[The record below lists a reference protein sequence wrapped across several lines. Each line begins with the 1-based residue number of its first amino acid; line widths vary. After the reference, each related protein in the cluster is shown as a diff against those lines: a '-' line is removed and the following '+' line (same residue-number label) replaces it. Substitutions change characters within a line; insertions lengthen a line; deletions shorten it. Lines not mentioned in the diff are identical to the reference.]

1 MNTPTHSTIK
11 YFFRKYASG
20 KLTAEE
26 LSELRERVNQT
37 SDPELMPLLK
47 EEWEEFKEDQPLT
60 SAEKELLFG
69 PIRKQTRPRLTLDW
83 RKQGMKIAASVAI
96 LFLTSLSVYLY
107 TSNRAMTQLGE
118 RNVVVKVGKGER
130 VSVTLPDGTSV
141 RLNSESVLSYQQDFG
156 LKDRNVY
163 LTGEG
168 FFDVTKSEG
177 KRFIVNT
184 RFLDIQVLG
193 TSFNV
198 YTYEGADLV
207 EMALV
212 KGNVQVTTVT
222 PPHRS
227 LHVKPNEKIIYN
239 KRTGEM
245 QVEATSNL
253 IETAWVS
260 NELVF
265 RSAHLKEVFNRVGR
279 KYGVKF
285 EVEDENL
292 LEDLYTGVF
301 DEADIA
307 HVMAILQTSF
317 GFKYQIKEDTIRIYS
332 IKNRCIP

>member
-1 MNTPTHSTIK
+1 MNTPMHSTIK
-11 YFFRKYASG
+11 GLFRKYAAG

-37 SDPELMPLLK
+37 SDPELMPLLR
-47 EEWEEFKEDQPLT
+47 EEWEEFKESDPLT
-60 SAEKELLFG
+60 SAEKELLFA
-69 PIRKQTRPRLTLDW
+69 PIRKQTQPRVLLNW
-83 RKQGMKIAASVAI
+83 RKQGMKIAASIAI

-107 TSNRAMTQLGE
+107 TSKLEMTQLGE

-130 VSVTLPDGTSV
+130 VSVTLPDGTNV

-156 LKDRNVY
+156 LKDRKVH

-177 KRFIVNT
+177 KHFMVNT
-184 RFLDIQVLG
+184 HFLDILVLG

-198 YTYEGADLV
+198 YTYEGVDLV

-212 KGNVQVTTVT
+212 RGNVQVTTVN

-227 LHVKPNEKIIYN
+227 VQVKPNEKIIYN

-265 RSAHLKEVFNRVGR
+265 RSSHLKEVFNRVGR

-292 LEDLYTGVF
+292 LKDLYTGVF
-301 DEADIA
+301 DETDVAN
-307 HVMAILQTSF
+307 VMTILQSSF
-317 GFKYQIKEDTIRIYS
+317 GFKYQIKEDIIRIYAT
-332 IKNRCIP
+332 KK